1 MAKKALNVE
10 AIAEKLGEI
19 IQSVLDVAGEVGIDA
34 ADLGIGV
41 GEEAEEETE
50 GEEFDAE
57 AALEGYEL
65 EDLKVIAEA
74 MEIDVKKLKTE
85 AKIKAAIIAKGDEL
99 EAVLAELSADDEE
112 AAEEDE
118 DAEGDVDIDEVRSQL
133 EEADEADLK
142 EVCKTNGL
150 SDKGKKTALIDRIC
164 TAVEAGEL
172 SVDDLFGDDADEGD
186 DAEEGDTP
194 SMEDLVEFLND
205 DDYDVAVVKAA
216 AKACGA
222 KVGLK
227 DKTKEAILAKI
238 EAEGDAELLYSHLVE
253 AELLEG

>member
-19 IQSVLDVAGEVGIDA
+19 IQGVLDVAGEVGIDA
-34 ADLGIGV
+34 ADLGISA
-41 GEEAEEETE
+41 GEEAEEE
-50 GEEFDAE
+50 GEEGFDVE

-65 EDLKVIAEA
+65 DDLKVIAEA
-74 MEIDVKKLKTE
+74 LDIDVKKLKTE
-85 AKIKAAIIAKGDEL
+85 AKIKAAIIAKGDEV
-99 EAVLAELSADDEE
+99 EAVLEELSGDDEE
-112 AAEEDE
+112 AEEGE
-118 DAEGDVDIDEVRSQL
+118 EGEEVDIDDVRSQL

-172 SVDDLFGDDADEGD
+172 SVEDIFG
-186 DAEEGDTP
+186 DAEEGEEAEEEGEEA
-194 SMEDLVEFLND
+194 SMEDLIEFLSD

-227 DKTKEAILAKI
+227 DKTKEAILEKI
-238 EAEGDAELLYSHLVE
+238 EAEGDAALLYSHLVE

>member
-19 IQSVLDVAGEVGIDA
+19 IQGVLDIAGEVGIDA

-41 GEEAEEETE
+41 GEEAEADEEE
-50 GEEFDAE
+50 AFDVE
-57 AALEGYEL
+57 AALEGFEL
-65 EDLKVIAEA
+65 DDLKVIAEA
-74 MEIDVKKLKTE
+74 LEIDVKKLKTE
-85 AKIKAAIIAKGDEL
+85 AKIKAAIIAKGDEV
-99 EAVLAELSADDEE
+99 EAVLAELSADEEEGEEGEEGEEVDMDE
-112 AAEEDE
+112 
-118 DAEGDVDIDEVRSQL
+118 IRSQL
-133 EEADEADLK
+133 EECDEADLK

-164 TAVEAGEL
+164 GAIEKGEL
-172 SVDDLFGDDADEGD
+172 DAAELFGD
-186 DAEEGDTP
+186 DAEEGEEGEDGEEV
-194 SMEDLVEFLND
+194 SMEDLIEFLSD
-205 DDYDVAVVKAA
+205 DDYDLAVVKAA

-238 EAEGDAELLYSHLVE
+238 EAEGDAELLYNHLVE